1 MTVSQEQQVRR
12 KLLRR
17 IKAGFWGYFFI
28 FPALTLYII
37 FMLYPLI
44 DSVVLSFTDYRIGI
58 AEQIYVGLANY
69 QSIFNDPVFLR
80 VLGNTFIYVILVVP
94 ATVVLTLLFAELII
108 DRKPG
113 EQTFFRIAFYLPVV
127 LSTVTVALV
136 WNNIYSTAFGI
147 LNYLVKL
154 VGGSPVNWLG
164 DAQLVKFSLSL
175 VIITF
180 TMGQPLIMNLA
191 AMGSIP
197 VTYSEA
203 AYIDGASH
211 WQRFWLITFP
221 LLKPTTLYIAIT
233 TTIKSFQVFAIV
245 KLMSGG
251 GPNYASDTV
260 VSLIYK
266 VAFTNNNLS
275 RASTMGVVLAVII
288 GIFAIMQFRLLS
300 SDDTSY

>member
-1 MTVSQEQQVRR
+1 MTVRQEGIRKNLFRR
-12 KLLRR
+12 FKL
-17 IKAGFWGYFFI
+17 GFWGYFFI
-28 FPALTLYII
+28 FPAFTLYII

-44 DSVVLSFTDYRIGI
+44 DSVILSFSNYRIGI
-58 AEQIYVGLANY
+58 SEQTFVGLDNY
-69 QSIFNDPVFLR
+69 RSIFSDPVFMR
-80 VLGNTFIYVILVVP
+80 VLGNTFVYVILVVP
-94 ATVVLTLLFAELII
+94 ATVILTLLFAELII
-108 DRKPG
+108 DRRSG

-136 WNNIYSTAFGI
+136 WNNLYSTAFGI
-147 LNYLVKL
+147 LNFLVKTL
-154 VGGSPVNWLG
+154 GGTPVNWLG
-164 DAQLVKFSLSL
+164 DAKLVKFSLSL

-203 AYIDGASH
+203 AYIDGASR

-221 LLKPTTLYIAIT
+221 LLRPTTLYVAIT

-266 VAFTNNNLS
+266 VAFSSNNLS

-288 GIFAIMQFRLLS
+288 GIFAIMQFRLLA
-300 SDDTSY
+300 SDETGY

>member
-1 MTVSQEQQVRR
+1 MTVRQEGIRKNLFRR
-12 KLLRR
+12 FKL
-17 IKAGFWGYFFI
+17 GFWGYFFI
-28 FPALTLYII
+28 FPAFTLYII

-44 DSVVLSFTDYRIGI
+44 DSVILSFSNYRIGVS
-58 AEQIYVGLANY
+58 EQTFVGLDNY
-69 QSIFNDPVFLR
+69 RSIFSDPVFMR
-80 VLGNTFIYVILVVP
+80 VLGNTFVYVILVVP
-94 ATVVLTLLFAELII
+94 ATVILTLLFAELII
-108 DRKPG
+108 DRRSG

-136 WNNIYSTAFGI
+136 WNNLYSTAFGI
-147 LNYLVKL
+147 LNFLVKTL
-154 VGGSPVNWLG
+154 GGTPVNWLG
-164 DAQLVKFSLSL
+164 DAKLVKFSLSL

-203 AYIDGASH
+203 AYIDGASR

-221 LLKPTTLYIAIT
+221 LLRPTTLYVAIT

-266 VAFTNNNLS
+266 VAFSSNNLS

-288 GIFAIMQFRLLS
+288 GIFAIMQFRLLA
-300 SDDTSY
+300 SDETGY

>member
-1 MTVSQEQQVRR
+1 
-12 KLLRR
+12 
-17 IKAGFWGYFFI
+17 
-28 FPALTLYII
+28 
-37 FMLYPLI
+37 MLYPLI
-44 DSVVLSFTDYRIGI
+44 DSVILSFSNYRIGVS
-58 AEQIYVGLANY
+58 EQTFVGLDNY
-69 QSIFNDPVFLR
+69 RSIFSDPVFMR

-94 ATVVLTLLFAELII
+94 ATVILTLLFAELII
-108 DRKPG
+108 DRRSG

-136 WNNIYSTAFGI
+136 WNNLYSTAFGI
-147 LNYLVKL
+147 LNFLVKTL
-154 VGGSPVNWLG
+154 GGTPVNWLG
-164 DAQLVKFSLSL
+164 DAKLVKFSLSL

-203 AYIDGASH
+203 AYIDGASR

-221 LLKPTTLYIAIT
+221 LLRPTTLYVAIT

-266 VAFTNNNLS
+266 VAFSSNNLS

-288 GIFAIMQFRLLS
+288 GIFAIMQFRLLA
-300 SDDTSY
+300 SDETGY

>member
-1 MTVSQEQQVRR
+1 MTVRQEGIRKNLFRR
-12 KLLRR
+12 FKLG
-17 IKAGFWGYFFI
+17 IWGYFFI
-28 FPALTLYII
+28 FPAFTLHII
-37 FMLYPLI
+37 FVLCPLI
-44 DSVVLSFTDYRIGI
+44 DSVILSFSNYRIGVS
-58 AEQIYVGLANY
+58 EQTFVGLDNY
-69 QSIFNDPVFLR
+69 RSIFSDPVFMR
-80 VLGNTFIYVILVVP
+80 VLGNTFVYVILVVP
-94 ATVVLTLLFAELII
+94 ATVILTLLFAELII
-108 DRKPG
+108 DRRSG

-147 LNYLVKL
+147 LNFLVKTL
-154 VGGSPVNWLG
+154 GGTPVNWLG
-164 DAQLVKFSLSL
+164 DAKLVKFSLSL

-203 AYIDGASH
+203 AYIDGASR

-221 LLKPTTLYIAIT
+221 LLRPTTLYVAIT

-266 VAFTNNNLS
+266 VAFSSNNLS

-288 GIFAIMQFRLLS
+288 GIFAIMQFRLLA
-300 SDDTSY
+300 SDETGY